1 MLTRALTFSPGVSP
15 DAARSAL
22 FSPLP
27 AFPAAAAQQ
36 ARQRRHTRTLT
47 LASNSDVFVSPL
59 VRTLT
64 RAEELLA
71 VGAYV
76 HWYERYGT
84 TADDIAESVNS
95 LLDVVEAYRPG
106 GASASVAAALS
117 PPSWPLREET
127 EASDIC

>member
-1 MLTRALTFSPGVSP
+1 
-15 DAARSAL
+15 
-22 FSPLP
+22 
-27 AFPAAAAQQ
+27 
-36 ARQRRHTRTLT
+36 
-47 LASNSDVFVSPL
+47 VFVSPL

-84 TADDIAESVNS
+84 TADDIAESVNL

-106 GASASVAAALS
+106 GASASVAAAHS